1 MVLSQDWLDVLDR
14 EDPGWELGLCTQ
26 HQTDFG
32 QASPDGVGLSSLKE
46 WDKVLFPIWT
56 QWDARK
62 LVDFLYP
69 TLLDYYFNQA
79 NS

>member
-1 MVLSQDWLDVLDR
+1 MGSSYEGKVERLIINIEYMVLSQDWLDVLDR

-46 WDKVLFPIWT
+46 WDKVLFPI
-56 QWDARK
+56 
-62 LVDFLYP
+62 
-69 TLLDYYFNQA
+69 
-79 NS
+79 